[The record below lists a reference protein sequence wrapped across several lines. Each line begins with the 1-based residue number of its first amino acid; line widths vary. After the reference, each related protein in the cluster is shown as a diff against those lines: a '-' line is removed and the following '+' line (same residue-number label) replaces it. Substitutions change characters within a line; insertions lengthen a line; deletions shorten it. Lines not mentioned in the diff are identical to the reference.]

1 MVETLSELTCG
12 YCKKTFKR
20 AESLVVHMCEP
31 KRRRMDRSE
40 RGVELGFQSYLRFYE
55 IAQAGKKVKTYDEF
69 CESPYYRAFVKFG
82 RYCVATRS
90 VNPRQ
95 FTEWL
100 LKNNKKIDNWAS
112 DKVYTE
118 YLLDYLKV
126 EAVDDA
132 LARSVEYSI
141 DWSEKNSAPAHDC
154 LRYGSTN
161 VLCYAITAGRI
172 SPWVIYN
179 SESGQ
184 KFLGELNSEQVA
196 MIWPYIDSDVWQRR
210 FADRPEDVEYAKQ
223 ILKTAGW

>member
-12 YCKKTFKR
+12 YCKKTFRR

-100 LKNNKKIDNWAS
+100 LKNNKKIDRWAS

-161 VLCYAITAGRI
+161 VLCYAITAGRV

-184 KFLGELNSEQVA
+184 KFLSELNTEQVA
-196 MIWPYIDSDVWQRR
+196 MIWPYIDSDVWQKR
-210 FADRPEDVEYAKQ
+210 FADRPEDVAYAKL
-223 ILKTAGW
+223 ILKQAGW

>member
-1 MVETLSELTCG
+1 MAETLSELTCG

-69 CESPYYRAFVKFG
+69 CESPYYKAFVKFG

-132 LARSVEYSI
+132 LARSIEYSI

-184 KFLGELNSEQVA
+184 KFLGELNTEQVA
-196 MIWPYIDSDVWQRR
+196 MIWPYIDSDVWQKR

>member
-1 MVETLSELTCG
+1 MVETLNELACG
-12 YCKKTFKR
+12 YCKKTFRR

-31 KRRRMDRSE
+31 KRRRLDRSE

-82 RYCVATRS
+82 RYCVATKS
-90 VNPRQ
+90 INPRQ

-100 LKNNKKIDNWAS
+100 LKHNKKIDRWAS
-112 DKVYTE
+112 DQVYTE

-141 DWSEKNSAPAHDC
+141 DWAEKNSAPAHDC
-154 LRYGSTN
+154 LRYGNSN
-161 VLCYAITAGRI
+161 ALCYAITAGRV

-184 KFLGELNSEQVA
+184 KFLSELSSEQVA

-210 FADRPEDVEYAKQ
+210 FVDRPEDAEYAKQ
-223 ILKTAGW
+223 ILKQAGW

>member
-1 MVETLSELTCG
+1 L
-12 YCKKTFKR
+12 
-20 AESLVVHMCEP
+20 
-31 KRRRMDRSE
+31 DRSE

-161 VLCYAITAGRI
+161 VLCYAITAGRV

-184 KFLGELNSEQVA
+184 KFLSELNSEQVA
-196 MIWPYIDSDVWQRR
+196 MIWPYIDSDVWQKR

>member
-1 MVETLSELTCG
+1 MAETLSELACG
-12 YCKKTFKR
+12 YCKKTFRR

-100 LKNNKKIDNWAS
+100 LKNNKKIDRWAS

-184 KFLGELNSEQVA
+184 KFLSELNTEQVA
-196 MIWPYIDSDVWQRR
+196 MIWPYIDSDVWQKR

>member
-1 MVETLSELTCG
+1 MSHQCVF
-12 YCKKTFKR
+12 CKKEFVKETSI
-20 AESLVVHMCEP
+20 AVHMCEQ
-31 KRRRMDRSE
+31 KQRRQERSE

-55 IAQAGKKVKTYDEF
+55 IAQAGRVVKTYDDF

-82 RYCVATRS
+82 RYCVATKS

-141 DWSEKNSAPAHDC
+141 DWAEKNSAPAHDC

-161 VLCYAITAGRI
+161 VLCYAITAGRV

-184 KFLGELNSEQVA
+184 KFLSELNSEQVA
-196 MIWPYIDSDVWQRR
+196 MIWPYIDSDVWQKR
-210 FADRPEDVEYAKQ
+210 FADRPEDVAYAKQ

>member
-1 MVETLSELTCG
+1 
-12 YCKKTFKR
+12 
-20 AESLVVHMCEP
+20 
-31 KRRRMDRSE
+31 MDRSE

-100 LKNNKKIDNWAS
+100 LKNNKKIDRWAS

-161 VLCYAITAGRI
+161 VLCYAITAGRV

-184 KFLGELNSEQVA
+184 KFLGELNTEQVA
-196 MIWPYIDSDVWQRR
+196 MIWPYIDSDVWQKR

>member
-1 MVETLSELTCG
+1 MAETLNELTCG
-12 YCKKTFKR
+12 YCKKTFRR
-20 AESLVVHMCEP
+20 AESLVVHLCEP

-69 CESPYYRAFVKFG
+69 CESPYYKAFVKFG
-82 RYCVATRS
+82 RYCVATKS

-100 LKNNKKIDNWAS
+100 LKHNKKIDRWAS
-112 DKVYTE
+112 DQVYTE

-141 DWSEKNSAPAHDC
+141 DWAEKNSAPAHDC
-154 LRYGSTN
+154 LRYGNSHA
-161 VLCYAITAGRI
+161 LCYAIIAGRV

-184 KFLGELNSEQVA
+184 KFLSDLSSEQVA

-210 FADRPEDVEYAKQ
+210 FADRPEDAEYAKQ

>member
-1 MVETLSELTCG
+1 
-12 YCKKTFKR
+12 
-20 AESLVVHMCEP
+20 
-31 KRRRMDRSE
+31 MDRSE

-100 LKNNKKIDNWAS
+100 LKNNKKIDRWAS

-161 VLCYAITAGRI
+161 VLCYAITAGRV

-184 KFLGELNSEQVA
+184 KFLSELNSEQVA
-196 MIWPYIDSDVWQRR
+196 MIWPYIDSDVWQKR
-210 FADRPEDVEYAKQ
+210 FADRPEDVAYAKQ

>member
-1 MVETLSELTCG
+1 MAETLSELTCG
-12 YCKKTFKR
+12 YCKKTFRR

-31 KRRRMDRSE
+31 KRRRLDRSE

-161 VLCYAITAGRI
+161 VLCYAITAGRV

-184 KFLGELNSEQVA
+184 KFLSELNSEQVA
-196 MIWPYIDSDVWQRR
+196 MIWPYIDSDVWQKR